1 MLNKLIIG
9 VSQLNFYIKS
19 MFECDSNLK
28 NIFVSG
34 EISNFKGHYQSGHMY
49 FSLKEGNSVIKAV
62 MFASNARRIRFQLK
76 DGMNVIVRGS
86 VYSYEVNGQYQIYVD
101 DIQPYGIGSYYL
113 EFEQLK
119 KKLSNEGLFDE
130 SRKKKI
136 PKYPK
141 KIGVIT
147 SLSGAAIKDI
157 ENVLKRRYP
166 IAEIIVYPVNVQ
178 GEMAASQISEA
189 VKYMSSKSL
198 ADVIILGRGGGAS
211 EDLWIFNDENLA
223 RAISESKIPIISA
236 VGHETDFT
244 ICDFV
249 SDKRAPTPSA
259 AAELCVPSADDL
271 KEEIDSLVKQINV
284 LCLRKFDLWRSKL
297 SFQENRILNLSP
309 KRKIPENKQ
318 NINKIRSGLSLALNR
333 NINDKKLKMSV
344 LLNRLKSLNPEEIMK
359 RGYSIITDENGVIN
373 KKKRLKENSNIKI
386 KFFDGEIECK
396 ITDIRSIY

>member
-223 RAISESKIPIISA
+223 RTISESKIPIISA

-271 KEEIDSLVKQINV
+271 KEEIDGLVKQINV

-359 RGYSIITDENGVIN
+359 RGYSIITDENGVIS

>member
-271 KEEIDSLVKQINV
+271 KEEIDGLVKQINV

-359 RGYSIITDENGVIN
+359 RGYSIITDENGVIS

>member
-1 MLNKLIIG
+1 MRA
-9 VSQLNFYIKS
+9 
-19 MFECDSNLK
+19 E
-28 NIFVSG
+28 
-34 EISNFKGHYQSGHMY
+34 
-49 FSLKEGNSVIKAV
+49 
-62 MFASNARRIRFQLK
+62 R
-76 DGMNVIVRGS
+76 
-86 VYSYEVNGQYQIYVD
+86 
-101 DIQPYGIGSYYL
+101 
-113 EFEQLK
+113 
-119 KKLSNEGLFDE
+119 
-130 SRKKKI
+130 KKI

-223 RAISESKIPIISA
+223 RTISESKIPIISA

-271 KEEIDSLVKQINV
+271 KEEIDGLVKQINV

-359 RGYSIITDENGVIN
+359 RGYSIITDENGVIS

>member
-49 FSLKEGNSVIKAV
+49 FSLKEGNRVIKAV

-271 KEEIDSLVKQINV
+271 KEEIDGLVKQINV

-359 RGYSIITDENGVIN
+359 RGYSIITDENGVIS

>member
-1 MLNKLIIG
+1 M
-9 VSQLNFYIKS
+9 
-19 MFECDSNLK
+19 
-28 NIFVSG
+28 
-34 EISNFKGHYQSGHMY
+34 
-49 FSLKEGNSVIKAV
+49 
-62 MFASNARRIRFQLK
+62 
-76 DGMNVIVRGS
+76 
-86 VYSYEVNGQYQIYVD
+86 
-101 DIQPYGIGSYYL
+101 
-113 EFEQLK
+113 
-119 KKLSNEGLFDE
+119 
-130 SRKKKI
+130 
-136 PKYPK
+136 
-141 KIGVIT
+141 
-147 SLSGAAIKDI
+147 SGAAIKDI

-271 KEEIDSLVKQINV
+271 KEEIDGLVKQINV

-333 NINDKKLKMSV
+333 NINDK
-344 LLNRLKSLNPEEIMK
+344 N
-359 RGYSIITDENGVIN
+359 
-373 KKKRLKENSNIKI
+373 
-386 KFFDGEIECK
+386 
-396 ITDIRSIY
+396 

>member
-271 KEEIDSLVKQINV
+271 KEEIDGLVKQINV

>member
-130 SRKKKI
+130 RRKKKI

-223 RAISESKIPIISA
+223 RTISESKIPIISA

-271 KEEIDSLVKQINV
+271 KEEIDGLVKQINV

-359 RGYSIITDENGVIN
+359 RGYSIITDENGVIS

>member
-223 RAISESKIPIISA
+223 RTISESKIPIISA

-359 RGYSIITDENGVIN
+359 RGYSIITDENGVIS

>member
-189 VKYMSSKSL
+189 VKYMSIKSL

-271 KEEIDSLVKQINV
+271 KEEIDGLVKQINV

-359 RGYSIITDENGVIN
+359 RGYSIITDENGVIS

>member
-1 MLNKLIIG
+1 MYRAKWLQ
-9 VSQLNFYIKS
+9 VKS
-19 MFECDSNLK
+19 L
-28 NIFVSG
+28 
-34 EISNFKGHYQSGHMY
+34 
-49 FSLKEGNSVIKAV
+49 
-62 MFASNARRIRFQLK
+62 
-76 DGMNVIVRGS
+76 
-86 VYSYEVNGQYQIYVD
+86 
-101 DIQPYGIGSYYL
+101 
-113 EFEQLK
+113 
-119 KKLSNEGLFDE
+119 
-130 SRKKKI
+130 
-136 PKYPK
+136 
-141 KIGVIT
+141 
-147 SLSGAAIKDI
+147 
-157 ENVLKRRYP
+157 
-166 IAEIIVYPVNVQ
+166 
-178 GEMAASQISEA
+178 
-189 VKYMSSKSL
+189 SSKSL

>member
-49 FSLKEGNSVIKAV
+49 FSLKDGNSVIKAV

-223 RAISESKIPIISA
+223 RTISESKIPIISA

-271 KEEIDSLVKQINV
+271 KEEIDGLVKQINV

-297 SFQENRILNLSP
+297 SFQENRILNLST

-359 RGYSIITDENGVIN
+359 RGYSIITDENGVIS